1 MGPPSEAQ
9 TMETGTTL
17 SANRITKEQLCL
29 MLKQMLTIRL
39 FEEKVVVLYRGGQ
52 IPGFAHVSMGQ
63 EAVPVGVCTA
73 LRPDDYITSTHRGHG
88 HCLAKGTELVGM
100 FAELFGKVTGYCQG
114 KGGSMHIASPATGN
128 LGANAIVG
136 GSIPIATGAA
146 FSAKIRK
153 TKQVAVCFF
162 GDGAMN
168 EGVFLES
175 LNLASIWNLPVIYVC
190 ENNQYGEYT
199 PLKKVTA
206 GDIHKRGEAFDIPTA
221 AVDGMDVLAVEEA
234 ATNAVNRARADKG
247 PSFLVME
254 TYRYIGHGMGDVNR
268 PYRTREEE
276 QEWRQK
282 RDPIDRLWKHL
293 LEEWN
298 ATPDYFT
305 AISAEV
311 ASQIDKA
318 IEEAQGA
325 PYPLPV
331 DVTKH
336 VYSD

>member
-1 MGPPSEAQ
+1 
-9 TMETGTTL
+9 METGTTP
-17 SANRITKEQLCL
+17 SANRITKEQICL

-39 FEEKVVVLYRGGQ
+39 FEEKVVELYRKGQ

-73 LRPDDYITSTHRGHG
+73 LRADDYITSTHRGHG
-88 HCLAKGTELVGM
+88 HCLAKGAEIGRM
-100 FAELFGKVTGYCQG
+100 FAELFGKITGYCQG
-114 KGGSMHIASPATGN
+114 KGGSMHIANSATGN

-136 GSIPIATGAA
+136 GSIAIATGAA
-146 FSAKIRK
+146 FSAKNRK

-221 AVDGMDVLAVEEA
+221 AVDGMDVLAVEKA
-234 ATNAVNRARADKG
+234 AANAVNRARADKG

-276 QEWRQK
+276 QEWRQN

-298 ATPDYFT
+298 AAPDYFT

-325 PYPLPV
+325 PYPLPE